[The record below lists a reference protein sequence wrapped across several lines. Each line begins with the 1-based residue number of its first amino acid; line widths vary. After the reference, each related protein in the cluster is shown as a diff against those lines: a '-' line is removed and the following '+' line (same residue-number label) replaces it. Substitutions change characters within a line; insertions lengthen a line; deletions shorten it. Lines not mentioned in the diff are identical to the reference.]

1 MTFCVQTLSIYHNK
15 SIYSLRLFRKQ
26 LRQIWNELFV
36 KKKQKNNSLLDGGQ
50 NKHVTK
56 EHTKMVVGGRITMP
70 QRYSPFTPWNQ
81 YIRLHGKGEKRY
93 LINRLRNVE
102 IILDYLGLYI

>member
-15 SIYSLRLFRKQ
+15 SIYSLHLFRKQ

-36 KKKQKNNSLLDGGQ
+36 KKKQKNNSLLDGGR

-56 EHTKMVVGGRITMP
+56 EHTKMVVGGRITTS
-70 QRYSPFTPWNQ
+70 QRYSHFTPWNLCI
-81 YIRLHGKGEKRY
+81 Y
-93 LINRLRNVE
+93 
-102 IILDYLGLYI
+102 